1 MPLAQIIVPV
11 VIVILIIIVGSLT
24 APLWMKAVHNLGKMM
39 KNQLNEGARAF
50 DKEETNDQEK
60 KDA

>member
-1 MPLAQIIVPV
+1 MPLAQIIVPIL
-11 VIVILIIIVGSLT
+11 IVILIVIIGSLT
-24 APLWMKAVHNLGKMM
+24 APLWMRAVHNLGKMM
-39 KNQLNEGARAF
+39 KKQLDEGARTF